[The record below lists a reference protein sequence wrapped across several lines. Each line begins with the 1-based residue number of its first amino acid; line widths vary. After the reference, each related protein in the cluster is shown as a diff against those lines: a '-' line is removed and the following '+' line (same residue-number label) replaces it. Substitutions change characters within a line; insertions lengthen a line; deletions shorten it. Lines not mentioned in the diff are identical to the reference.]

1 MHPAKTPELTA
12 LLAPAL
18 NAARDA
24 AEVAKAAL
32 DTGDTT
38 DKNYAATIREEY
50 ESLRDKAVSEL
61 SMSTINTLFA
71 KADEAIDSGDAA
83 TIDLLRNSWDVAQHP
98 LATQLCEVDTQIREL
113 EDELTSLRAARNELA
128 SRAMVAGLTQY
139 QLAKAVG
146 RSETTV
152 HGWRA
157 AHMKKQYKLA

>member
-1 MHPAKTPELTA
+1 MHPKKTPELTA
-12 LLAPAL
+12 QLAPAL

-32 DTGDTT
+32 DTGKTA
-38 DKNYAATIREEY
+38 DKNYAEAIREQY
-50 ESLRDKAVSEL
+50 EALRDKAMSDL
-61 SMSTINTLFA
+61 GMSTVNTLFA
-71 KADEAIDSGDAA
+71 KADAAIDSGDINA
-83 TIDLLRNSWDVAQHP
+83 IDLLRNSWNVAQHP
-98 LATQLCEVDTQIREL
+98 LATQLCEVDTQIRAL
-113 EDELTSLRAARNELA
+113 EDELTSLRSSRNELV

-157 AHMKKQYKLA
+157 AHMQKQYKLA

>member
-12 LLAPAL
+12 QLAPAL

-32 DTGDTT
+32 DTGHTA
-38 DKNYAATIREEY
+38 DKNYAEAIREQY
-50 ESLRDKAVSEL
+50 ESLRDKAMSDL
-61 SMSTINTLFA
+61 GMSTVNTLFA
-71 KADEAIDSGDAA
+71 KADAAIDSGDINA
-83 TIDLLRNSWDVAQHP
+83 IDLLRNSWEVAQHP

-113 EDELTSLRAARNELA
+113 EDELASLRSSRNELV

-157 AHMKKQYKLA
+157 AHMQKQYKLA

>member
-32 DTGDTT
+32 DTGDTA

-83 TIDLLRNSWDVAQHP
+83 TIDLLRNTWEVAQHP
-98 LATQLCEVDTQIREL
+98 LATQLFESSPRLKAGDSRLEL
-113 EDELTSLRAARNELA
+113 PAPRKRC
-128 SRAMVAGLTQY
+128 RI
-139 QLAKAVG
+139 
-146 RSETTV
+146 
-152 HGWRA
+152 
-157 AHMKKQYKLA
+157 

>member
-32 DTGDTT
+32 DTGDTA

-71 KADEAIDSGDAA
+71 KADEAIDSGDIA
-83 TIDLLRNSWDVAQHP
+83 TIDQLRNTWEVAQHP
-98 LATQLCEVDTQIREL
+98 LATQLFESSPRLKAGDSRLEL
-113 EDELTSLRAARNELA
+113 PTPQKRCRI
-128 SRAMVAGLTQY
+128 
-139 QLAKAVG
+139 
-146 RSETTV
+146 
-152 HGWRA
+152 
-157 AHMKKQYKLA
+157 

>member
-71 KADEAIDSGDAA
+71 KADEAIDSGDIA
-83 TIDLLRNSWDVAQHP
+83 TIDLLRNTWEVAQHP
-98 LATQLCEVDTQIREL
+98 LATQLFESSPRLKAGDSRLEL
-113 EDELTSLRAARNELA
+113 PAPQKRCRI
-128 SRAMVAGLTQY
+128 
-139 QLAKAVG
+139 
-146 RSETTV
+146 
-152 HGWRA
+152 
-157 AHMKKQYKLA
+157 

>member
-1 MHPAKTPELTA
+1 MHPKKTPELTA
-12 LLAPAL
+12 QLTPAL

-32 DTGDTT
+32 DTGKT
-38 DKNYAATIREEY
+38 DDRNYAEAIREQY
-50 ESLRDKAVSEL
+50 KSLRDKAVSEL
-61 SMSTINTLFA
+61 GMSTVNTLFA
-71 KADEAIDSGDAA
+71 KADAAIDSGDINA
-83 TIDLLRNSWDVAQHP
+83 IDLLRNSWEVAQHP

-113 EDELTSLRAARNELA
+113 EDELASLRSSRNELV

-157 AHMKKQYKLA
+157 AHMQKQYKLA

>member
-32 DTGDTT
+32 DTGDTA

-71 KADEAIDSGDAA
+71 KADEAIDSGDIA
-83 TIDLLRNSWDVAQHP
+83 TIDLLRNTWEVAQHP
-98 LATQLCEVDTQIREL
+98 LATQLFESSPRLKAGDSRLEL
-113 EDELTSLRAARNELA
+113 PAPQKRCRI
-128 SRAMVAGLTQY
+128 
-139 QLAKAVG
+139 
-146 RSETTV
+146 
-152 HGWRA
+152 
-157 AHMKKQYKLA
+157 

>member
-71 KADEAIDSGDAA
+71 KADEAIDSGDSA
-83 TIDLLRNSWDVAQHP
+83 TIDLLRNSWEVAQHP
-98 LATQLCEVDTQIREL
+98 LATQLFESSPRLKAGDSRLEL
-113 EDELTSLRAARNELA
+113 PAPQKRCRI
-128 SRAMVAGLTQY
+128 
-139 QLAKAVG
+139 
-146 RSETTV
+146 
-152 HGWRA
+152 
-157 AHMKKQYKLA
+157 

>member
-1 MHPAKTPELTA
+1 MYPTKTPELTA

-24 AEVAKAAL
+24 AEVAEAAL
-32 DTGDTT
+32 DTGDTA
-38 DKNYAATIREEY
+38 DKNHAATIREEY

-61 SMSTINTLFA
+61 GMSTVSTMFA
-71 KADEAIDSGDAA
+71 KADEAIDAGDIA
-83 TIDLLRNSWDVAQHP
+83 TIDLLRNTWEVAHHP
-98 LATQLCEVDTQIREL
+98 LATHLCEVDAQIREL
-113 EDELTSLRAARNELA
+113 EDELTSLRAARNELT

-157 AHMKKQYKLA
+157 AHMRNQYKLD